1 MSDIFKDWSF
11 GGQLRAKRN
20 QQAFTLRAY
29 ADLIG
34 SDPGNLSKLERSELD
49 PPTSRENFEAV
60 VKPLDL
66 DFSEAA
72 FMMSACFNFH
82 LAKLRARFD

>member
-11 GGQLRAKRN
+11 GGQLRDKRIKEGY
-20 QQAFTLRAY
+20 TLREY
-29 ADLIG
+29 AKLIG

-66 DFSEAA
+66 EFSEAA

-82 LAKLRARFD
+82 LAKLRARFE